1 MSWWPSFLGGGKT
14 AEQKRDDY
22 ALDNVSARQKVA
34 PLPDNHAH
42 TALGQIQARIRAEEI
57 KSKQLD
63 HKIKK
68 ATIAAKEAHT
78 KKDMARAKSLLRQVA
93 IYKKQRAQK
102 DGLIQNL
109 IQQELAMDS
118 AAGTVETA
126 KAMKAGAE
134 SMHTLVHQADNDLD
148 VHEIAD
154 SMSEAITMT
163 NELADALGQ
172 PMGLDLYDDGDGDV
186 DIEDQLAEWDNENEI
201 LKGLDRLEVPSGGVV
216 VKPIVPIGT
225 EKQSQQS
232 LNEKGETEKNIVL

>member
-1 MSWWPSFLGGGKT
+1 MSWWPSFLGGKT

-42 TALGQIQARIRAEEI
+42 TALGQIQARIKAEEI

-68 ATIAAKEAHT
+68 TTTAAKQAHT
-78 KKDMARAKSLLRQVA
+78 NKDMARAKTLLRQVA

-134 SMHTLVHQADNDLD
+134 SMHTLVHQADSDLD

-172 PMGLDLYDDGDGDV
+172 PMGLDLYGDDGDL
-186 DIEDQLAEWDNENEI
+186 DIDNQLQEWEAESEV
-201 LKGLDRLEVPSGGVV
+201 LKGLDGLEVPST
-216 VKPIVPIGT
+216 PIGS
-225 EKQSQQS
+225 EKQPQQS
-232 LNEKGETEKNIVL
+232 LNEKGEMKPNIVL

>member
-14 AEQKRDDY
+14 AEQKRDNY
-22 ALDNVSARQKVA
+22 ALDNVSARQNAA
-34 PLPDNHAH
+34 PLPQDHA
-42 TALGQIQARIRAEEI
+42 TSALEQIQARVRAEQM
-57 KSKQLD
+57 KQKQLD

-68 ATIAAKEAHT
+68 NSTLAKEAHG
-78 KKDMARAKSLLRQVA
+78 KKDMARAKAYLKQVA

-118 AAGTVETA
+118 AAGIVETA

-163 NELADALGQ
+163 NELANALGQ
-172 PMGLDLYDDGDGDV
+172 PMGLDNYMDDV
-186 DIEDQLAEWDNENEI
+186 DDDIEGQLEEWDDENEI
-201 LKGLDRLEVPSGGVV
+201 LKGLDGLEVPSGNVNKLV
-216 VKPIVPIGT
+216 
-225 EKQSQQS
+225 EKKDHQTSTNIY
-232 LNEKGETEKNIVL
+232 NEKETNFVL